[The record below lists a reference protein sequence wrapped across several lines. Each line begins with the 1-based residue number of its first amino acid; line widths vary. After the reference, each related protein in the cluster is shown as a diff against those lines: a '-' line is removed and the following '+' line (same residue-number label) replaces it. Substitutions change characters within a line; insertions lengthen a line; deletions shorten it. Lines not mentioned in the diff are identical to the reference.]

1 MPLNEPALL
10 LVTPGETIEQLIAQV
25 IASGAR
31 KVQLLVSDGSTTLH
45 PPDAAE
51 RLKAVATVRGIEL
64 VIIGSDEKTL
74 AAVQRSGLATLA
86 VTDARVAAPPPP
98 AKTRPREAKGL
109 AVGTRPNTAPP
120 LPQTTQRRMAGPV
133 AREDDAFLRAL
144 EEGKATSTRF
154 ADDLEKPSREVR
166 APHATP
172 QQSDTQGRQ
181 SDTQRRQGTAPLGP
195 VTRPLPRN
203 DEIVA
208 IPQGARSKSGTTAAS
223 ITRAQPM
230 TGTAPAPRRAQPAP
244 PGRPTRPASGR
255 GRATAALP
263 RPGSYQDEDEGPRRP
278 WMLVGVLGVLI
289 IALLA
294 AGLVFFVPTLQA
306 VQVTVTLPVPPDE
319 TRPFDNL
326 PIAIN
331 AIGAPASDS
340 AVIADT
346 VGGEVRFTSTGT
358 VTSSVLTPIG
368 SANGIV
374 TLRNSSAQALPF
386 PAGTEFIAFND
397 AGQEVRFVAN
407 EPFTIPEATTS
418 DQGAQIITTRGQTTV
433 PVVARAPGSA
443 SNVGANS
450 IQQMLVPGQGPINV
464 AGGNPQ
470 AVHDPLQGGTE
481 EEVFLVKDSDVQ
493 PVLADALTGLDNQAR
508 QEMSAAA
515 AGRGLALEPTTV
527 LPDARM
533 FAQLQ
538 GFAST
543 ITPSVGQSVDLANP
557 SFTVEV
563 RASYSALAAPSGNGL
578 ATQLQ
583 QAVPGLLRQTG
594 RLGQCQRAEI
604 SGWSWDG
611 ALLTVAGQVV
621 PDTEDR
627 RCNQS
632 QLDDATAQ
640 QVRDAIRGK
649 PRADAITALDALVA
663 EGVIASY
670 TLSEVEQ
677 IPERDAQIN
686 IGLR

>member
-1 MPLNEPALL
+1 
-10 LVTPGETIEQLIAQV
+10 
-25 IASGAR
+25 
-31 KVQLLVSDGSTTLH
+31 
-45 PPDAAE
+45 
-51 RLKAVATVRGIEL
+51 
-64 VIIGSDEKTL
+64 
-74 AAVQRSGLATLA
+74 
-86 VTDARVAAPPPP
+86 
-98 AKTRPREAKGL
+98 
-109 AVGTRPNTAPP
+109 
-120 LPQTTQRRMAGPV
+120 
-133 AREDDAFLRAL
+133 
-144 EEGKATSTRF
+144 
-154 ADDLEKPSREVR
+154 
-166 APHATP
+166 
-172 QQSDTQGRQ
+172 
-181 SDTQRRQGTAPLGP
+181 
-195 VTRPLPRN
+195 
-203 DEIVA
+203 
-208 IPQGARSKSGTTAAS
+208 
-223 ITRAQPM
+223 
-230 TGTAPAPRRAQPAP
+230 
-244 PGRPTRPASGR
+244 
-255 GRATAALP
+255 
-263 RPGSYQDEDEGPRRP
+263 
-278 WMLVGVLGVLI
+278 
-289 IALLA
+289 
-294 AGLVFFVPTLQA
+294 
-306 VQVTVTLPVPPDE
+306 
-319 TRPFDNL
+319 
-326 PIAIN
+326 
-331 AIGAPASDS
+331 
-340 AVIADT
+340 
-346 VGGEVRFTSTGT
+346 
-358 VTSSVLTPIG
+358 
-368 SANGIV
+368 
-374 TLRNSSAQALPF
+374 
-386 PAGTEFIAFND
+386 
-397 AGQEVRFVAN
+397 
-407 EPFTIPEATTS
+407 
-418 DQGAQIITTRGQTTV
+418 
-433 PVVARAPGSA
+433 
-443 SNVGANS
+443 
-450 IQQMLVPGQGPINV
+450 
-464 AGGNPQ
+464 
-470 AVHDPLQGGTE
+470 
-481 EEVFLVKDSDVQ
+481 
-493 PVLADALTGLDNQAR
+493 VLADALTGLDNQAR